1 MTNPQWQE
9 IKINDER
16 GIYRMIA
23 FLKVKV
29 NNERSRIIA
38 TNRQRTKDN
47 DMETHSPLF
56 RQVKVLRR
64 A

>member
-1 MTNPQWQE
+1 MTNPQV

-38 TNRQRTKDN
+38 TKRQRTKDN
-47 DMETHSPLF
+47 DTET
-56 RQVKVLRR
+56 
-64 A
+64 

>member
-1 MTNPQWQE
+1 MTNPQVKE

-56 RQVKVLRR
+56 RQVKALRR
-64 A
+64 V